1 MTAAMKLSID
11 STLQKWKANGRFQAP
26 KFRRKKQGQVLPEE
40 ERVGKQGQEE
50 LKPMASMAGEY
61 ERERV

>member
-1 MTAAMKLSID
+1 MKLSID

-40 ERVGKQGQEE
+40 ERVGKQGQETSIEE